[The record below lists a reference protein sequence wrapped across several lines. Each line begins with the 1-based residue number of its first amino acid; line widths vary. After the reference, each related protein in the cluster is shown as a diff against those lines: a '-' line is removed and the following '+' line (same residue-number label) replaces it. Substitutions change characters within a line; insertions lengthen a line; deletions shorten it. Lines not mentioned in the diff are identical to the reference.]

1 MARGCDLVFLV
12 PGFLGFDRFRDFA
25 YFGDRF
31 ASALRAAL
39 MPRIGRPV
47 QVVPVSMPP
56 TGALSVR
63 QYALGRSLV
72 ERARALSDADGCG
85 VESIHLVGHS
95 TGGVDAQLLTMPV
108 ALAGR
113 DFHDFGGIDVGWL
126 RERLRS
132 VISLAAPHQGTCL
145 AADPLAHALASDSAA
160 ALFLRA
166 PAALQEVGTVAGQI
180 WVGLREL
187 AFDPDTRALLSNVIG
202 SPAAGQFFCELAQS
216 RALIDDL
223 TPARSV
229 RRYASLGEGLPVL
242 RRSFVTVAGVTP
254 SADRNAV
261 QAARDMTQAPAPA
274 PPTQRFEPKIAAPDP
289 IFLLLAQ
296 LTSGRLTDCFSKA
309 GLMPGSLEA
318 LQAAHDDGSRLIAR
332 SASLLPPILDP
343 AVNDGVV
350 NSVRQLIDPSDPNE
364 LAGLVVADHFDVI
377 GHYDRALFVTD
388 PKTGALTEKELVAG
402 LLHSGSQFRD
412 DQFFSLID
420 RIAEAMRPAF

>member
-1 MARGCDLVFLV
+1 MTRGCDLVFLV

-39 MPRIGRPV
+39 TPRIGRPV
-47 QVVPVSMPP
+47 QVVPVPMPP
-56 TGALSVR
+56 TGALSAR
-63 QYALGRSLV
+63 QYALGRSLSL
-72 ERARALSDADGCG
+72 RARAIAEADGCG
-85 VESIHLVGHS
+85 VESIHLIGHS

-113 DFHDFGGIDVGWL
+113 DFRDFGGIDLSWL

-132 VISLAAPHQGTCL
+132 VISLASPHQGTCL
-145 AADPLAHALASDSAA
+145 AADPLAHALASDSAG
-160 ALFLRA
+160 ALFSRA

-187 AFDPDTRALLSNVIG
+187 AFDPDTRSLLSNVIG
-202 SPAAGQFFCELAQS
+202 SPTAAQFFCELAQS

-223 TPARSV
+223 TPMRSV
-229 RRYASLGEGLPVL
+229 RRYASMGEGLPVL

-261 QAARDMTQAPAPA
+261 QAARDMAQAPAPA
-274 PPTQRFEPKIAAPDP
+274 TQRFEPKIAAPDP
-289 IFLLLAQ
+289 VFLLLAQ
-296 LTSGRLTDCFSKA
+296 LTSGRLTDCFAKA

-318 LQAAHDDGSRLIAR
+318 LHAAHDDSSKLIAR
-332 SASLLPPILDP
+332 SPSLLPPILDP

-350 NSVRQLIDPSDPNE
+350 NSMRQLIDPSDPDE

-377 GHYDRALFVTD
+377 GHYDRAMFVTD
-388 PKTGALTEKELVAG
+388 PKTGEMNEKELVAG

-412 DQFFSLID
+412 DQFFTLID
-420 RIAEAMRPAF
+420 RMAEAMAPAF